1 MKDILE
7 MLESATAG
15 GRNLDALIEVE
26 HRRFEAYAV
35 GLNDKQRAHWKPV
48 GAKGEVEEGVT
59 RYHPPMYSFN
69 IDDALR
75 LLPDGW
81 EAILY
86 TGNGTAELYDPKL
99 RPRKGI
105 RERAKAATVA
115 LAICA
120 AALRA
125 RAAVTSGDRDLG

>member
-1 MKDILE
+1 MKELLE
-7 MLESATAG
+7 MLEDATSG

-35 GLNDKQRAHWKPV
+35 GLNDKQRAHWRPV
-48 GAKGEVEEGVT
+48 GAKGDVEEGGA

-75 LLPDGW
+75 LLPEGW
-81 EAILY
+81 KAILY
-86 TGNGTAELYDPKL
+86 TETGTAELYDPRLK
-99 RPRKGI
+99 PRKGI
-105 RERAKAATVA
+105 LERAQAATVP

-125 RAAVTSGDRDLG
+125 RASVSNGERRDG